1 MFVEVDF
8 PNGKKLSAEL
18 KEQNDELAKA
28 FAVQAFPTL
37 MLCDAEG
44 RPYAE
49 AGFPDE
55 MTPES
60 MIKVLDQ
67 QKGAKA
73 KRDEAF
79 AKAEK
84 SDGVEK
90 AKLLVEA
97 LKMVPPTT
105 VTSAYS
111 DTIDQIAELD
121 PEDKTGFVK
130 KAKAE
135 QALSELESGFGE
147 LMEAGKTAEAIA
159 RVDMFLKENQPVG
172 EAKQKAMLFK
182 IFGLATAEDFERA
195 IAIADEIVQI
205 DGSTETAAM
214 VKQIKKQL
222 ENQ

>member
-1 MFVEVDF
+1 LEVDF
-8 PNGKKLSAEL
+8 PNGKKLPADL
-18 KEQNDELAKA
+18 KKQNDALAKA

-44 RPYAE
+44 RPYAD

-67 QKGAKA
+67 QRGTKA

-84 SDGVEK
+84 SEGVEK
-90 AKLLVEA
+90 AKLLIEA
-97 LKMVPPTT
+97 LQMVPATT
-105 VTSAYS
+105 VSSAYS
-111 DTIDQIAELD
+111 DTIDEIAKLD

-130 KAKAE
+130 KAQAE
-135 QALSELESGFGE
+135 RALSELESGFGE
-147 LMEAGKTAEAIA
+147 LMEAGKTADAIGK
-159 RVDMFLKENQPVG
+159 VDAFLKKHQPVG
-172 EAKQKAMLFK
+172 EARQKAMLFK
-182 IFGLATAEDFERA
+182 VYGLASAEDFKDAVAVAE
-195 IAIADEIVQI
+195 EIIKI
-205 DGSTETAAM
+205 DDSTETAAM
-214 VKQIKKQL
+214 VEQIKKQL